1 MVTFELLN
9 KSAEDLLYAYHPEG
23 DRHHAGIVTYN
34 RNNHSTHIIE
44 HATTDH
50 GAHYAHRLAHHLATS
65 PTPAPSGVL
74 A

>member
-9 KSAEDLLYAYHPEG
+9 ESAEDLLYAYHPEG

-34 RNNHSTHIIE
+34 RNTHATHIIE

-50 GAHYAHRLAHHLATS
+50 GAHYAHRLAHHLATAD
-65 PTPAPSGVL
+65 TAPHNGYIE
-74 A
+74 

>member
-9 KSAEDLLYAYHPEG
+9 ESAEDLLYAYHPEG

-34 RNNHSTHIIE
+34 SNTHATHIIE

-65 PTPAPSGVL
+65 PDPVPSGAL

>member
-9 KSAEDLLYAYHPEG
+9 ESAEDLLYAYHPEG

-34 RNNHSTHIIE
+34 PNTRTTHIIE

-50 GAHYAHRLAHHLATS
+50 GALYAHRLAYYLATS
-65 PTPAPSGVL
+65 PDPAPSGTL

>member
-9 KSAEDLLYAYHPEG
+9 ESAEDLLYAYHPEG
-23 DRHHAGIVTYN
+23 DRHHAGVVTYN
-34 RNNHSTHIIE
+34 PNTHATHIIE

-50 GAHYAHRLAHHLATS
+50 GAHRLAHHLATS
-65 PTPAPSGVL
+65 PDPVPSGAL

>member
-1 MVTFELLN
+1 MVTYELLN
-9 KSAEDLLYAYHPEG
+9 ESADDLLYAYHPEG
-23 DRHHAGIVTYN
+23 NRHHAGIVAYN
-34 RNNHSTHIIE
+34 RNTHATHIIE

-65 PTPAPSGVL
+65 PTPASSGTL

>member
-9 KSAEDLLYAYHPEG
+9 ESAEDLLYAYHPEG

-34 RNNHSTHIIE
+34 RNTGATHIIE

-65 PTPAPSGVL
+65 PTPVLSGTL

>member
-9 KSAEDLLYAYHPEG
+9 ESAEDLRYAYHPEG

-34 RNNHSTHIIE
+34 PNTHATHIIE

-50 GAHYAHRLAHHLATS
+50 GAHYAHRLAHHLATAS
-65 PTPAPSGVL
+65 TPMAAGTL
-74 A
+74 D

>member
-9 KSAEDLLYAYHPEG
+9 KSADDLLYAYHPEG
-23 DRHHAGIVTYN
+23 GRHHAGVVTYN
-34 RNNHSTHIIE
+34 PNTHATHIIE

-65 PTPAPSGVL
+65 PDPVPSGALV
-74 A
+74 

>member
-9 KSAEDLLYAYHPEG
+9 ESAEDLLYAYHPEG

-34 RNNHSTHIIE
+34 PSTRATHIIE

-50 GAHYAHRLAHHLATS
+50 GAHYAHRLAHHLAIS
-65 PTPAPSGVL
+65 PTPALSGAL

>member
-9 KSAEDLLYAYHPEG
+9 ESAEDLLYAYHPEG

-34 RNNHSTHIIE
+34 RNTHSTHIIE
-44 HATTDH
+44 HAVTDH

-74 A
+74 S

>member
-9 KSAEDLLYAYHPEG
+9 ESAEDLLYAYHPEG

-34 RNNHSTHIIE
+34 PNTRATHIIE
-44 HATTDH
+44 HAATDH
-50 GAHYAHRLAHHLATS
+50 GAHRLATHLATS
-65 PTPAPSGVL
+65 PDPVPSGAL

>member
-1 MVTFELLN
+1 MVTYELLN
-9 KSAEDLLYAYHPEG
+9 ESADDLLYAYHPEG
-23 DRHHAGIVTYN
+23 NRHHVGIVAYN
-34 RNNHSTHIIE
+34 RNTHATHIIE

-65 PTPAPSGVL
+65 PTPVLSGTL

>member
-9 KSAEDLLYAYHPEG
+9 ESAEDLLYAYHPEG

-34 RNNHSTHIIE
+34 RNTHATHIIE

-50 GAHYAHRLAHHLATS
+50 GAHYAHRLATHLATADT
-65 PTPAPSGVL
+65 TPHNGYIE
-74 A
+74 

>member
-1 MVTFELLN
+1 MVTYELLN
-9 KSAEDLLYAYHPEG
+9 ESADDLLYAYHPEG

-34 RNNHSTHIIE
+34 RNTHATHIIE

-65 PTPAPSGVL
+65 PDPALSGTL

>member
-9 KSAEDLLYAYHPEG
+9 ESAEDLLYAYHPEG
-23 DRHHAGIVTYN
+23 DRHHTGIVTYN
-34 RNNHSTHIIE
+34 PNTRATHIIE

-65 PTPAPSGVL
+65 PTPVPSGTL